1 MAPSARNHAQRPAPT
16 TTIPKVVVAAC
27 PENQYILDQLNEI
40 RHRVN
45 VHTPKS
51 RYYFTIQRAVQS
63 MMQHPHPIQN
73 YADALLLKHIGPS
86 IATKINFLPTTTA
99 ASTTTTTAAASDLNS
114 RKVPKRGRQPNLQ
127 VAMVTAATTAT
138 TEDHDTGVAVTT
150 FPHAS
155 PTQKRQRCCVA
166 GGNNNHN
173 NDDAGTTTVTMGGDG
188 GNSRATTGTARTIEP
203 LPSYPK
209 GRKQLQYEQAIAEA
223 KLWRERLC
231 ASLLQDSG
239 GDRHRQ
245 NDDIRNTAAR
255 RRILWRVVL
264 LIDVREQWCEYIQAK
279 CTMSGLPCESRTL
292 PIGDM
297 MWIVQGIVHQD
308 TSPSRDNANGVCT
321 PNVVVELLLGT
332 ILERKTPED
341 LKQSI
346 FGSRYMEQRL
356 RLQNCGVPQIIF
368 LIEGDANKDLYA
380 CPMETLQ
387 TAIWETRLSMNFSVL
402 HTSHAEDTVQ
412 TLKRIHRRILQ
423 RAFPRT
429 FQNQLYH
436 TIGTSN
442 GTAEALPTFR
452 EAVRTQIGVTKT
464 LGVQRPS
471 LSENRINGTNT
482 ATTTTAT
489 DQQRRYR
496 RERRSSL
503 ANLTFDSDPVLPL
516 GMKRFMTYQELKTKI
531 MYDREVG
538 TQSVHHLHLAMLKQV
553 PTFNQKKCYAI
564 ASIYP
569 TIHSLCSAYHQS
581 MRRSATTT
589 TEAMVATTGTGPCP
603 NHHHSATTMVLN
615 LPLQNDA
622 RHPPSTT
629 MIVQRNIGE
638 RSSEALFIT
647 YTGGVATLSSDQIPK
662 IGYGDSTHV
671 PTVHCRPTYNEIDL
685 CMEDSDDDNHDQVS
699 PYRSQLRRQSDVC
712 SATRHD
718 HHGKETIVQKQKP
731 TTTKICQLGIQCH
744 NTYSSNSSDDDD
756 SYLSFKPMNKQP
768 HSRVAS
774 KPIDPKDIIELD

>member
-1 MAPSARNHAQRPAPT
+1 
-16 TTIPKVVVAAC
+16 
-27 PENQYILDQLNEI
+27 
-40 RHRVN
+40 
-45 VHTPKS
+45 
-51 RYYFTIQRAVQS
+51 
-63 MMQHPHPIQN
+63 
-73 YADALLLKHIGPS
+73 
-86 IATKINFLPTTTA
+86 
-99 ASTTTTTAAASDLNS
+99 
-114 RKVPKRGRQPNLQ
+114 
-127 VAMVTAATTAT
+127 
-138 TEDHDTGVAVTT
+138 
-150 FPHAS
+150 
-155 PTQKRQRCCVA
+155 
-166 GGNNNHN
+166 
-173 NDDAGTTTVTMGGDG
+173 
-188 GNSRATTGTARTIEP
+188 
-203 LPSYPK
+203 
-209 GRKQLQYEQAIAEA
+209 
-223 KLWRERLC
+223 
-231 ASLLQDSG
+231 
-239 GDRHRQ
+239 
-245 NDDIRNTAAR
+245 
-255 RRILWRVVL
+255 
-264 LIDVREQWCEYIQAK
+264 
-279 CTMSGLPCESRTL
+279 
-292 PIGDM
+292 
-297 MWIVQGIVHQD
+297 
-308 TSPSRDNANGVCT
+308 
-321 PNVVVELLLGT
+321 
-332 ILERKTPED
+332 
-341 LKQSI
+341 
-346 FGSRYMEQRL
+346 
-356 RLQNCGVPQIIF
+356 
-368 LIEGDANKDLYA
+368 
-380 CPMETLQ
+380 
-387 TAIWETRLSMNFSVL
+387 LSMNFSVL

-452 EAVRTQIGVTKT
+452 EAVRTQIGATKT

-482 ATTTTAT
+482 ATTTTDDAT
-489 DQQRRYR
+489 NQQRRYR

-553 PTFNQKKCYAI
+553 PSFNQKKCYAI

-581 MRRSATTT
+581 MRRSTTTT
-589 TEAMVATTGTGPCP
+589 TEAMVATTGTGSCP
-603 NHHHSATTMVLN
+603 NHHHHHSATTMVLN

-638 RSSEALFIT
+638 RSSEALFIA
-647 YTGGVATLSSDQIPK
+647 YTGGGAGGGDTNNDTRIEDDHTLTWEVLPSTLSQSLQSPPETETISRGERIIEESMVQQDHEDVATLSSDQIPK

-671 PTVHCRPTYNEIDL
+671 PTVHRRPKYNEIDL

-699 PYRSQLRRQSDVC
+699 PYRSQLRRQSDVW

-744 NTYSSNSSDDDD
+744 KTYSSNSSDDDV
-756 SYLSFKPMNKQP
+756 SYLPYEPMNKRP